1 MSSNKLVTIIIPTYN
16 TVPEILP
23 SGNAEYLIIDDGSVK
38 EVAETIDK
46 KYGKIKDVKI
56 IHQKNAGVAS
66 ARNRGIKESK
76 TKYIYFFDAD
86 DEYVGEELI
95 VKLAALAEVKNV
107 KAVGGSML
115 EIRMDGSLFNDWDGF
130 NSGFVFR
137 QEGYIKYND
146 YQFDYGFYRFVYERQ
161 FLIDNNIYFPK
172 LKRFQ
177 DPPFFVKALYTA
189 QVFYAVPMVTYRY
202 RVGITNWTKHKV
214 KDCLKGILMNVRF
227 ARQYKLNFLFL
238 TSYGRLEDFATYIKK
253 YNKKICIIIILL
265 QIKVIYKFNFNIILK
280 SDK

>member
-130 NSGFVFR
+130 NSGFVFK

-161 FLIDNNIYFPK
+161 FLIDNNIYFPYQNANRK
-172 LKRFQ
+172 YCLYMIFSIRFISLNLQ
-177 DPPFFVKALYTA
+177 CSFMH
-189 QVFYAVPMVTYRY
+189 FYSRNCSGTGHTRY
-202 RVGITNWTKHKV
+202 REISRIARPAIRRRVTRRTEPLTREE
-214 KDCLKGILMNVRF
+214 CLSFFRLKMNLRDG
-227 ARQYKLNFLFL
+227 AWNPI
-238 TSYGRLEDFATYIKK
+238 E
-253 YNKKICIIIILL
+253 
-265 QIKVIYKFNFNIILK
+265 
-280 SDK
+280 

>member
-76 TKYIYFFDAD
+76 TKHIYFFDAD

-115 EIRMDGSLFNDWDGF
+115 EIRMDGSLFNDWNGV
-130 NSGFVFR
+130 NSGFVFK

-189 QVFYAVPMVTYRY
+189 QVFYAVPTVTYRY
-202 RVGITNWTKHKV
+202 RVGITKWTKHKV

-227 ARQYKLNFLFL
+227 AQRYDLKQLRDI
-238 TSYGRLEDFATYIKK
+238 SYVRRYHDFNLAIELYRKRNIYIRLLS
-253 YNKKICIIIILL
+253 ILL
-265 QIKVIYKFNFNIILK
+265 KRQIPI
-280 SDK
+280 